1 MRGYAETFWWNDKY
15 NIVHKAYTI
24 IVLSKVVFVAVT
36 FEN

>member
-1 MRGYAETFWWNDKY
+1 MRGYAETFWWNDMY

-24 IVLSKVVFVAVT
+24 IVLSKEVFVAVI